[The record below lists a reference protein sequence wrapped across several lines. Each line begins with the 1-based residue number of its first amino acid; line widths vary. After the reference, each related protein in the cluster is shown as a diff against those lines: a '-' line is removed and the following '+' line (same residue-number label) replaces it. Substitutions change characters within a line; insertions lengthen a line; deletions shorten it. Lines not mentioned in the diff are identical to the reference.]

1 MKVHLWLTRD
11 LPNPEKLISELSML
25 ADANPSGDSRQ
36 QLPGFPIRTV
46 VAVSESPL
54 ADSEF
59 VVPDG
64 YRAMQAPA
72 PRSK

>member
-1 MKVHLWLTRD
+1 
-11 LPNPEKLISELSML
+11 ML

-59 VVPDG
+59 VGSRRLSGDASSRLLASSSPPG
-64 YRAMQAPA
+64 PMIRFPSC
-72 PRSK
+72 RKRHFR